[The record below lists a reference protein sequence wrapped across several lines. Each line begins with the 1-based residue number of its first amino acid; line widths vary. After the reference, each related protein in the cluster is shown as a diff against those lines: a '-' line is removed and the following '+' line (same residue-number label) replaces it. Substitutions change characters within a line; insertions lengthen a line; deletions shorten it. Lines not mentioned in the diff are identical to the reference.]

1 MAYRGKIA
9 FHFPNRSPNPN
20 FDANN
25 IKFLPAGIT
34 NPSSNDLVQ
43 VNKVYA
49 IPAGVTITSVADL
62 QNYVVWEL
70 INSLVAGNQNV
81 AIEYV
86 PKQDTILSSIS
97 IFTASGNNQTQ
108 TSVRVSVVHESGL
121 GVSKG
126 TSDTV
131 SPATLYGLTGYK
143 HTITYLNNNKLF
155 KGQKYYI
162 IYQGSS
168 NNDFYPAY
176 FDTTGNYKD
185 SITIQSDIEIERY
198 YSIETGTD
206 ATFFG
211 VLTNSMPI
219 FNMREGQWFAWAN
232 GYGAGLSKY
241 RMYKRTN
248 VGSQYNFEG
257 VVGYPDNSPEFGY
270 AQAVQLIEKSQ
281 TGDFIWYCAQQCPPN
296 LTHGDIYT
304 KDKSS
309 GTIYT
314 TANTVAVDVANETDV
329 NNQYF
334 SLAKI
339 FYGLTQKNYIITGG
353 GNYHY
358 RRMGGYVMSI
368 KSPYISKTTSTEP
381 LTTEPS
387 NKQTNEI
394 YYLSNTISGIN
405 NTAPYLWDGSSW
417 QEINYGNFGTYLN
430 YSELSQE
437 VLTRVGS
444 NSDLLEEVKV
454 DGDSVDVEWSCQG
467 CFDASVVTTKKFY
480 LEINGQEV

>member
-1 MAYRGKIA
+1 MAWKIEGKIA
-9 FHFPNRSPNPN
+9 THFPNA
-20 FDANN
+20 DAGANRDTYK
-25 IKFLPAGIT
+25 IQYVPPGGTQASLEEIE
-34 NPSSNDLVQ
+34 
-43 VNKVYA
+43 KVYFV
-49 IPAGVTITSVADL
+49 PNGSTVTSENL
-62 QNYVVWEL
+62 NNYLVW
-70 INSLVAGNQNV
+70 IRKFVQLVSGNQNV

-108 TSVRVSVVHESGL
+108 TSVRVSVIHESGL

-131 SPATLYGLTGYK
+131 SPVTLYGLTGYK
-143 HTITYLNNNKLF
+143 HTITYLNNHKLF

-168 NNDFYPAY
+168 NDDFYPAY
-176 FDTTGNYKD
+176 FDKTGNFKNN
-185 SITIQSDIEIERY
+185 ITIQSDIDIDRY

-219 FNMREGQWFAWAN
+219 FNMQAGQWFAWAN

-257 VVGYPDNSPEFGY
+257 VVGYPDNSPPFKY
-270 AQAVQLIEKSQ
+270 AQAIQLLEKSQ
-281 TGDFIWYCAQQCPPN
+281 TGDFIWYCQNNCPPN

-314 TANTVAVDVANETDV
+314 TANTIAVDVDNETDQ

-353 GNYHY
+353 GDYYY

-368 KSPYISKTTSTEP
+368 KSPYISKIISTEP
-381 LTTEPS
+381 LTTEPN

-394 YYLSNTISGIN
+394 YYLSNSISGIN
-405 NTAPYLWDGSSW
+405 NTAPYLWNGSSW

-454 DGDSVDVEWSCQG
+454 NGNSVDVEYICQSC
-467 CFDASVVTTKKFY
+467 FEASVDTTKKFY

>member
-1 MAYRGKIA
+1 MAGELNHIIPTHPSDSYWKASRTRQIMYYE
-9 FHFPNRSPNPN
+9 PNGTGHSIKAVYWSPTSNPN
-20 FDANN
+20 DV
-25 IKFLPAGIT
+25 K
-34 NPSSNDLVQ
+34 
-43 VNKVYA
+43 
-49 IPAGVTITSVADL
+49 
-62 QNYVVWEL
+62 L
-70 INSLVAGNQNV
+70 IWLRDQPNLIAGNSNV
-81 AIEYV
+81 AIEFV

-131 SPATLYGLTGYK
+131 STTTLYGLNGYK

-162 IYQGSS
+162 IYQGTS
-168 NNDFYPAY
+168 NDDFYPAY
-176 FDTTGNYKD
+176 FDETGNYKNN
-185 SITIQSDIEIERY
+185 ITIQSDIEIDRY

-219 FNMREGQWFAWAN
+219 FSMQTGQWFAWAN

-241 RMYKRTN
+241 RMYRRTN
-248 VGSQYNFEG
+248 VGSQYTFEG
-257 VVGYPDNSPEFGY
+257 VVGYPDQSPEFKY
-270 AQAVQLIEKSQ
+270 PQAVQLIEKSQ
-281 TGDFIWYCAQQCPPN
+281 IGDFIWYCQQQCPPN

-304 KDKSS
+304 KYKSS

-314 TANTVAVDVANETDV
+314 TANTIAVDVDNETDPGT
-329 NNQYF
+329 QYF

-358 RRMGGYVMSI
+358 HRMGGYVMSI
-368 KSPYISKTTSTEP
+368 KSPYISKITSTEP

-394 YYLSNTISGIN
+394 YYLSNSISGIN
-405 NTAPYLWDGSSW
+405 NTAPYLWNGSSW
-417 QEINYGNFGTYLN
+417 QVINYDNFGTYLN

-444 NSDLLEEVKV
+444 NSDLLEEIKIN
-454 DGDSVDVEWSCQG
+454 GNTVDVDWTCQG
-467 CFDASVVTTKKFY
+467 CFDASVDTTKKFY